1 MRMKGRF
8 AAGLFGQI
16 RLAWLPVLAVYFAY
30 GASALV
36 GVATVFLQKDLG
48 LTPAE
53 VAGIGFWLGLPW
65 ASKMVVGVASD
76 RFPVFGSHR
85 TAYLLLGVACALL
98 GYGLMATVVVTKGQ
112 YLSAM
117 LLVALG
123 YMIQDVIADALSVEL
138 ARDEEELGQLQALGR
153 MAVLAGGIG
162 VAYLGGLLAQHL
174 GARAVF
180 GVALAPPVLVLATLP
195 VLWRA
200 PRRPVPADD
209 GPLGGGRVGWVL
221 GVGLGYAALG
231 VALNWGD
238 VPYAQELVLAA
249 SLALLGGLLVW
260 TGFSRGVL
268 VAAAV
273 IFLFRVTPG
282 IGQGYN
288 WWTIDRLGFDPRFV
302 GVLAQTGAVFG
313 LIGLLVFR
321 RPIVTRPVS
330 FTLFWVTIA
339 GTLLSL
345 PNIGL
350 FYGANEWL
358 GLSARAFAFI
368 DTTISAPLSQLTMV
382 PMLILIARS
391 TPAGAEAT
399 LFALMASWMNLA
411 LSGSELFTRYLNE
424 AFQVVQ
430 GDYDNLG
437 LLMIAVALIGLT
449 PLLGLPWLR
458 RSEAAAN

>member
-1 MRMKGRF
+1 MTGRW
-8 AAGLFGQI
+8 AGAG
-16 RLAWLPVLAVYFAY
+16 PV
-30 GASALV
+30 GCS
-36 GVATVFLQKDLG
+36 
-48 LTPAE
+48 
-53 VAGIGFWLGLPW
+53 
-65 ASKMVVGVASD
+65 ASD
-76 RFPVFGSHR
+76 S
-85 TAYLLLGVACALL
+85 
-98 GYGLMATVVVTKGQ
+98 VT
-112 YLSAM
+112 
-117 LLVALG
+117 
-123 YMIQDVIADALSVEL
+123 
-138 ARDEEELGQLQALGR
+138 
-153 MAVLAGGIG
+153 
-162 VAYLGGLLAQHL
+162 
-174 GARAVF
+174 
-180 GVALAPPVLVLATLP
+180 
-195 VLWRA
+195 
-200 PRRPVPADD
+200 
-209 GPLGGGRVGWVL
+209 
-221 GVGLGYAALG
+221 
-231 VALNWGD
+231 
-238 VPYAQELVLAA
+238 
-249 SLALLGGLLVW
+249 
-260 TGFSRGVL
+260 
-268 VAAAV
+268 
-273 IFLFRVTPG
+273 FLFRVTPG

-288 WWTIDRLGFDPRFV
+288 WWNIDRLGFDPRFV

-321 RPIVTRPVS
+321 RPIVIRPVS

-391 TPAGAEAT
+391 TPARAEAT